1 MNNRR
6 DVFWGIMFI
15 AIATFILLNQF
26 GLVDM
31 VIGTGNIVLAIVFLA
46 TLIKSIMML
55 SFPGIFISLAFLW
68 IIFDDYIGVPHISEV
83 VVIFTAVLF
92 AIGFSMIFP
101 STKRKMNYFS
111 RDDRWSDY
119 GDVDREGRHQ
129 KVVHDENDGKVFC
142 SNRFGASAKYVDS
155 RNLKSVRIENSFG
168 ELKVYFDNAI
178 MDGNSVEISVSVSF
192 GALELYIP
200 KEWAAF
206 NRVNALAASVKE
218 ANHGNPD
225 GNHSVVL
232 VGSVSF
238 GELSVIYV

>member
-6 DVFWGIMFI
+6 DVFWGVMFI
-15 AIATFILLNQF
+15 AIAAFILLNQL
-26 GLVDM
+26 GLVEV
-31 VIGTGNIVLAIVFLA
+31 VIGTGNVVLAIVFCA
-46 TLIKSIMML
+46 TLIKSLTMP

-68 IIFDDYIGVPHISEV
+68 IIFDGYIGAPHISEF
-83 VVIFTAVLF
+83 VVIFVAILF

-101 STKRKMNYFS
+101 DIKRRNYFTGS
-111 RDDRWSDY
+111 GESWSDY
-119 GDVDREGRHQ
+119 EDVNRQGRHQ
-129 KVVHDENDGKVFC
+129 KVVHDENDGRVFC

-155 RNLKSVRIENSFG
+155 RNLKSARIENSFG
-168 ELKVYFDNAI
+168 ELKVNFDNAV
-178 MDGNSVEISVSVSF
+178 MDGNSVEISVNVSF

-206 NRVNALAASVKE
+206 NRVNALAATVKE
-218 ANHGNPD
+218 ANRGNHD

-238 GELSVIYV
+238 GEISVIYV